1 MNYEFHPLANIFP
14 LIEGQPFD
22 DLVADVKKNGV
33 REPIWMYQHQIL
45 DGRNRYRAAKQ
56 AGREVEIRSYEGDD
70 AVSFVISLNLHRRH
84 LNESQRS
91 AVAAK
96 LANIQF
102 GTFTANQHV
111 GAANLPTPPVS
122 QAKAA
127 EMLNVSERSVRAAT
141 KVIHEGDE
149 SLVKAVERGDVAVS
163 AAAKVAQLPKEEQR
177 EIVEH
182 GRAKEVAKAARH
194 VGKPKTGP
202 KADAIREEIKA
213 AQERGVSMLCTY
225 ARLLLGAIQASES
238 FTDEERELLEEVEGA
253 LTSLK
258 GVLHEN

>member
-22 DLVADVKKNGV
+22 DLVADVKRNGV

-56 AGREVEIRSYEGDD
+56 AGRDVEIRSYEGDN

-84 LNESQRS
+84 LNESQRA

-96 LANIQF
+96 LANLSNGGIRPGQN
-102 GTFTANQHV
+102 TEASQTANLQSEAV
-111 GAANLPTPPVS
+111 TRAQAAKL
-122 QAKAA
+122 
-127 EMLNVSERSVRAAT
+127 LNVSERTVNAAA

-163 AAAKVAQLPKEEQR
+163 SAAKVAQLPKEEQR
-177 EIVEH
+177 EIVEQ
-182 GRAKEVAKAARH
+182 GRAKEVAKAARQ
-194 VGKPKTGP
+194 VGKPKTGS
-202 KADAIREEIKA
+202 KADAIREELKEVS
-213 AQERGVSMLCTY
+213 QRGASIICTSG
-225 ARLLLGAIQASES
+225 RLLLSAVCASEI
-238 FTDEERELLEEVEGA
+238 FTEEERELLSQIKA
-253 LTSLK
+253 AISNHNL
-258 GVLHEN
+258 